1 MFLHWFPPIGFF
13 HQLVSSNM
21 EESMKMMRGNDE
33 SRADGK
39 QSPWTGAGHPIHLTR
54 QEGREQKIAVIG

>member
-1 MFLHWFPPIGFF
+1 
-13 HQLVSSNM
+13 
-21 EESMKMMRGNDE
+21 MKMMRGNDE

-39 QSPWTGAGHPIHLTR
+39 QSPWMGQGILFILTR